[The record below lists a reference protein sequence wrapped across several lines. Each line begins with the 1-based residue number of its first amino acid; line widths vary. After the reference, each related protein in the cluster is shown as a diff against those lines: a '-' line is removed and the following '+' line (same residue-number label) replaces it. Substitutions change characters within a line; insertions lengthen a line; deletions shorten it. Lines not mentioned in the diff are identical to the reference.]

1 MSCAGETHKNL
12 KSKPNWSDSISMIE
26 PADQTTSSACF
37 FKSALNQSAL
47 PLRQQPI
54 NVVRQGC
61 LANNFYHV
69 PIFIWVA
76 HRWQQVRLIRTH
88 RWQGWEILNP
98 TNCVCALHVLISQ
111 YVKHISVTMLFS
123 IICDKHFSFIHTEY
137 LRESLCQFSLIF
149 SKFHDFF
156 VKLCVKL
163 KKGKAN

>member
-1 MSCAGETHKNL
+1 
-12 KSKPNWSDSISMIE
+12 MIE

-54 NVVRQGC
+54 NSLHCCQARLSGQQLLSCSYNYMSCTQMAASAPYQDTQMGGVG
-61 LANNFYHV
+61 NFESHQL
-69 PIFIWVA
+69 
-76 HRWQQVRLIRTH
+76 RSL
-88 RWQGWEILNP
+88 L
-98 TNCVCALHVLISQ
+98 VLISQ